1 MLTQK
6 GRGLGLKMT
15 DINVSALHF
24 DHKLGLF
31 GDYESKSN
39 IIKISEVKDLT
50 IVQIAKF
57 KKSQVNIDQIK
68 IDNLS
73 LPISYPEVSHND
85 NLRILWTGPDTW
97 ICVSQNSS
105 SLDEIKKYCNDND
118 FGITDLSHSRAVV
131 QIQGD
136 QSIDVLKKGSPFN
149 FNQDNFS
156 VNNSANTSYNGINVM
171 IDYLN
176 DSPKTF
182 NIYSLRSF
190 GGSFYHSITDSALEY
205 GYEGI

>member
-1 MLTQK
+1 
-6 GRGLGLKMT
+6 MT

-24 DHKLGLF
+24 DHKLGFF

-39 IIKISEVKDLT
+39 ILKISEVKDLT

-57 KKSQVNIDQIK
+57 KKSQVNNDQIR
-68 IDNLS
+68 INSLS
-73 LPISYPEVSHND
+73 LPKNYPEVSHND
-85 NLRILWTGPDTW
+85 NLRVLWTGPDTW
-97 ICVSQNSS
+97 ICISQDTSMFN
-105 SLDEIKKYCNDND
+105 EIKNSCNDAD

-131 QIQGD
+131 QIQGE

-149 FNQDNFS
+149 FNQDNFTT
-156 VNNSANTSYNGINVM
+156 NNCANTSYNGINIM

-176 DSPKTF
+176 DNPKTF